1 MSFDFKPIEQAV
13 ARLKVEN
20 PNYTFILRCSLI
32 GSGLGGIVEIGVLT
46 DGNHLVK
53 SFLVP
58 RPGVSSVQDYMTF
71 IQIRFTDLTI
81 HLPATQKPHKSD
93 DLDALA

>member
-13 ARLKVEN
+13 ARLKLEN
-20 PNYTFILRCSLI
+20 PTYTFFLRCSLI
-32 GSGLGGIVEIGVLT
+32 GSGLGGIVEI
-46 DGNHLVK
+46 DISAEGNLMVK

-71 IQIRFTDLTI
+71 IQIRFTDISI
-81 HLPATQKPHKSD
+81 HLPAPVKSHQPN
-93 DLDALA
+93 DLDAQV